1 MHAALLSLLLTAA
14 LVSVPGECA
23 EDGERRRQ
31 QGRFGSRL
39 EGPAAAAGVAA
50 GAAAVGRFYLER
62 GGPLRKGIHH
72 AHSLGESA

>member
-39 EGPAAAAGVAA
+39 EGPAAGA
-50 GAAAVGRFYLER
+50 GAGAAVGRFYLER
-62 GGPLRKGIHH
+62 GGPLRKGIRH